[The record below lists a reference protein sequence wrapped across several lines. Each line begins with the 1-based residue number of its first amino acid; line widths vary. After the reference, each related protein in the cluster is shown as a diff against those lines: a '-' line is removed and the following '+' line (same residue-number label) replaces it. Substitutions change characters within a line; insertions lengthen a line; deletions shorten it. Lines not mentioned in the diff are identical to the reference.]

1 MDCCSEPELPNGD
14 MDNKQAQGNEGETVK
29 GVFHIRTS
37 PKNNRTK
44 DMNNRNK
51 PGAQPESAFF
61 LGDYHF
67 ELESGSSSFSMS
79 SGFCVYNITDMYH
92 NYSDQSSQD

>member
-14 MDNKQAQGNEGETVK
+14 VDKKQAQKKDNDAVK
-29 GVFHIRTS
+29 GVFQIRSS
-37 PKNNRTK
+37 PFNNRTK
-44 DMNNRNK
+44 DMNNRSK
-51 PGAQPESAFF
+51 AGAQPESAFF